1 MSVIS
6 KLSLSAQTTLGD
18 ARVAATIGAGTTG
31 LSFAQ
36 VMGWL
41 QSNIGFIGAIA
52 GVVLTAVTIWVQV
65 SVGRREYA
73 AHAATRE
80 RNRVELEKAKLETE
94 KSKLEL
100 ELLRRQLGTNNQ

>member
-1 MSVIS
+1 MSVIN
-6 KLSLSAQTTLGD
+6 KLLVSAQTTLGD

-41 QSNIGFIGAIA
+41 QSNVGFMGAVA

-65 SVGRREYA
+65 LNAR
-73 AHAATRE
+73 
-80 RNRVELEKAKLETE
+80 KA
-94 KSKLEL
+94 SAEL
-100 ELLRRQLGTNNQ
+100 ELLRRQLSE

>member
-6 KLSLSAQTTLGD
+6 KLMVSAQTTLGD
-18 ARVAATIGAGTTG
+18 ARVAATIGASTTG

-41 QSNIGFIGAIA
+41 QSNVGFMGAVA

-65 SVGRREYA
+65 LNAR
-73 AHAATRE
+73 
-80 RNRVELEKAKLETE
+80 KA
-94 KSKLEL
+94 SAEL
-100 ELLRRQLGTNNQ
+100 ELLRRQLSE

>member
-6 KLSLSAQTTLGD
+6 KLMVSAQTTLGD

-41 QSNIGFIGAIA
+41 QSNVGFMGAVA

-65 SVGRREYA
+65 LNAR
-73 AHAATRE
+73 
-80 RNRVELEKAKLETE
+80 KA
-94 KSKLEL
+94 SAEL
-100 ELLRRQLGTNNQ
+100 ELLRRQLSE

>member
-6 KLSLSAQTTLGD
+6 KLSLSIQTTLGD
-18 ARVAATIGAGTTG
+18 ARVAATIGTSTTG

-41 QSNIGFIGAIA
+41 QSNIGFMGAIA

-65 SVGRREYA
+65 LNARKASA
-73 AHAATRE
+73 
-80 RNRVELEKAKLETE
+80 ELD
-94 KSKLEL
+94 
-100 ELLRRQLGTNNQ
+100 LLRRRLEE